1 MPTIHGAGLSPFVR
15 KVRVVMTEKGLPYEL
30 NPVTPFAPPPN
41 WKTLSPLGKIPAYQD
56 GDFTVADSSVIC
68 AYLERKHPSP
78 PIYPK
83 NDEDWARALFL
94 EEYADTK
101 LVEVNAPFF
110 FQRIIRG
117 KLMKQTPD
125 EDAVKKAEEAQPAV
139 FDWLESKAP
148 DGDGIVGG
156 RFSIADIAV
165 ASPFVNLQHAGGG
178 IDAKR
183 WPKLAAYVARVHA
196 RPSFKALIE
205 EERKLL
211 AGL

>member
-30 NPVTPFAPPPN
+30 NPVTPFAPPAN
-41 WKTLSPLGKIPAYQD
+41 WKTLSPLGKIPVYQD

-78 PIYPK
+78 PMYPK

-101 LVEVNAPFF
+101 LIEANAPIF
-110 FQRIIRG
+110 FQRILRA

-125 EDAVKKAEEAQPAV
+125 EDAVKKAEEAQPVV

-148 DGDGIVGG
+148 DGEGIVGG
-156 RFSIADIAV
+156 RFSIADVAI
-165 ASPFVNLQHAGGG
+165 ASPFVNLQHAGGD